1 MSIFQLR
8 KFVQPPT
15 VPRPRVVWRDFMRY
29 FAQVL
34 HEDILVKIPR
44 PKAGGFCGRVKWRLD
59 APALIELS
67 AIRSAKSP
75 DDSRGTAFSSPLG
88 TAKVAKPKALTTPTL
103 SRQMGLAGLIATG
116 VCSMVG
122 AGINV
127 IPIMI
132 QRNVPGIGPHVLQA
146 YLLAMIP
153 AVLAALAYAVLAS
166 GMPRAGGS
174 YVFASRSLH
183 PYLGFVASFSQWFGL
198 SMAMG
203 VVAYVL
209 VPFLRDIASSL
220 DFPGIAS
227 ALDWGPLRVTLAL
240 GFLWAATLLNLIG
253 IQTYQKVVVG
263 LMFLMLIGGAVVIP
277 AGFHFDHSAFAAA
290 LAEKEGVTLAVVSAE
305 PLDAYKLLAA
315 TAILFSSF
323 IGFDTIAQAGG
334 AAVNPNRTLPL
345 AIGVAVTTVG
355 AFYLLFTAAVY
366 HAVPWYF
373 IAQRAATTDLT
384 APGLLGYLLSPIW
397 TAIIIA
403 GASIAL
409 FNSLPTMVL
418 NISRLMFAWAEDGIF
433 PRAASAIHRR
443 WRTPHVAILTCSLTA
458 SMGIAGCHLAG
469 DFFLGVDLL
478 VVGMLVNFILMCL
491 SVLFLPRRN
500 PTLAAGLKFMKP
512 RWARVCVGAS
522 GALFLAIL
530 LVAQTVKDLRA
541 TVPGW
546 TYRSTYVYLLMMGAA
561 SLIFLFQWRKLRRT
575 GVDLDERY
583 RTLPPE

>member
-1 MSIFQLR
+1 MSE
-8 KFVQPPT
+8 PN
-15 VPRPRVVWRDFMRY
+15 
-29 FAQVL
+29 
-34 HEDILVKIPR
+34 
-44 PKAGGFCGRVKWRLD
+44 
-59 APALIELS
+59 PA
-67 AIRSAKSP
+67 AA
-75 DDSRGTAFSSPLG
+75 
-88 TAKVAKPKALTTPTL
+88 TL
-103 SRQMGLAGLIATG
+103 SRQIGLLGLIATG
-116 VCSMVG
+116 VCSMIG

-132 QRNVPGIGPHVLQA
+132 QRNVPGIGPYVLHA
-146 YLLAMIP
+146 YLLAMLP
-153 AVLAALAYAVLAS
+153 ALLAALAYAVLAS

-220 DFPGIAS
+220 DLADLAA

-240 GFLWAATLLNLIG
+240 VFLWAATLVNLIG
-253 IQTYQKVVVG
+253 IQTYQKAVVG
-263 LMFLMLIGGAVVIP
+263 LMFLMLIGGAVMIP

-290 LAEKEGVTLAVVSAE
+290 LSEKEGVALAVVAAE

-334 AAVNPNRTLPL
+334 EAVNPNRTLPL

-355 AFYLLFTAAVY
+355 AFYLLFTGAVY

-373 IAQRAATTDLT
+373 IAERAASSDLT
-384 APGLLGYLLSPIW
+384 APGLLGYLLSPLW
-397 TAIIIA
+397 TVIIIA
-403 GASIAL
+403 AASIAL

-433 PRAASAIHRR
+433 PRAAASIHRR
-443 WRTPHVAILTCSLTA
+443 WRTPHVAILVCSFTA
-458 SMGIAGCHLAG
+458 SLGVVGCHLAG

-491 SVLFLPRRN
+491 SVLALPRKN
-500 PTLAAGLKFMKP
+500 PKLAAGVRFMKS
-512 RWARVCVGAS
+512 RWAQVCVGAS
-522 GALFLAIL
+522 GALALGVLLA
-530 LVAQTVKDLRA
+530 AQIVKDLRA
-541 TVPGW
+541 TVPSW
-546 TYRSTYVYLLMMGAA
+546 TYGPLTPIY
-561 SLIFLFQWRKLRRT
+561 
-575 GVDLDERY
+575 
-583 RTLPPE
+583 